1 MRDHRTQSPTTHL
14 RGHDR
19 IRVLDGYGIKVY
31 VERGHLV
38 IHDGLGRDRRTEH
51 LNRATSYLKRL
62 VVIGHT
68 GFVTLEALRWIRDV
82 GAAFVQVDRDGNLI
96 AASAPERLHESK
108 LRRAQVLAAE
118 SDVGRRA
125 TIELL
130 RAKLDGQAD
139 LVERRL
145 AHLRPTLTRNH
156 RRVVSVADA
165 IREQAR
171 AMHPDLSYSELRKL
185 ESIAGRYYWQ
195 TWARV
200 PIQFDRDWIDRVPE
214 HWHRAGP
221 RTSQM
226 DRQWPRR
233 AITPAHALLNY
244 GYAILETEALIAAY
258 TLGFDPSLGLMHA
271 DVRYR
276 GGLAIDL
283 MEPARP
289 VVDEL
294 VLTLLE
300 GQELQRG
307 DVLETPRGVC
317 RVGRRLAGELA
328 PIAPALRDALAPHA
342 ERLARRLLRAP
353 NHPTPLTRRRHR
365 EALDRVSAGAR
376 AS

>member
-1 MRDHRTQSPTTHL
+1 MAAEGIHVVS
-14 RGHDR
+14 
-19 IRVLDGYGIKVY
+19 GYGIKLY

-38 IHDGLGRDRRTEH
+38 IHDGIGRDRGTIR
-51 LNRATSYLKRL
+51 LNRATSRLKRL

-82 GAAFVQVDRDGNLI
+82 GAAFVQIDRDGNLI

-118 SDVGRRA
+118 SEVGRQA

-130 RAKLDGQAD
+130 RAKLEGQAD
-139 LVERRL
+139 LVEHRL
-145 AHLRPTLTRNH
+145 AHLRPTVTHDDRTAIA
-156 RRVVSVADA
+156 VAEA
-165 IREQAR
+165 IREQAD
-171 AMHPDLSYSELRKL
+171 AMHAELSYAELRKL

-200 PIQFDRDWIDRVPE
+200 PIRFDLSWGGATPE
-214 HWHRAGP
+214 HWRRAGA
-221 RTSQM
+221 RTSRI

-233 AITPAHALLNY
+233 AITPAHAFLNY
-244 GYAILETEALIAAY
+244 GYAVLETEALIASYA
-258 TLGFDPSLGLMHA
+258 LGFDPSLGLMHA

-283 MEPARP
+283 MEPLRP
-289 VVDEL
+289 LVDER
-294 VLTLLE
+294 VLDRLE
-300 GQELQRG
+300 ERELSRG

-317 RVGRRLAGELA
+317 RVGPRLARELA
-328 PIAPALRDALAPHA
+328 GLGPELRSAVAPHG

-365 EALDRVSAGAR
+365 EALAR
-376 AS
+376 AFVVSGS